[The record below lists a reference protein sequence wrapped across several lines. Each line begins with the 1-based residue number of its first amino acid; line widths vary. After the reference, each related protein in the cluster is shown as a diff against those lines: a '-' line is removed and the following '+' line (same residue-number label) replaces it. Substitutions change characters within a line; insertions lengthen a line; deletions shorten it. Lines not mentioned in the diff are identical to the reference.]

1 MQSDGNIPVLT
12 DLIEKGQIEDA
23 TTAETDSTELLT
35 DDTEIGDGT
44 DLIIDDENSETA
56 DSVELSVTEIEVTE
70 LEADRTELRSY
81 DDVED
86 DIEADASSVDF
97 FIESNGL
104 QQQEETPS
112 LTLSAESKDSD
123 ELDAELEATIQRI
136 IDKHMDQAMH
146 EIRLALQL
154 RKR

>member
-23 TTAETDSTELLT
+23 TTAEGDSTELLT

-44 DLIIDDENSETA
+44 DLIIDDESNETA

-112 LTLSAESKDSD
+112 LTLSPESKDSD

>member
-23 TTAETDSTELLT
+23 TTAEVDSTELLT

-44 DLIIDDENSETA
+44 DLIIDDESNETA

-112 LTLSAESKDSD
+112 LTLSAESKDSE